1 MLSMIGNFLRKFSP
15 DLLVDSIIK
24 TPNTSSSVLSIT
36 KNKPNGTND
45 PGIIQNKQIRRLRFM
60 KGEGQVPD
68 GFDTMGAKEIE
79 DLFLKGR

>member
-1 MLSMIGNFLRKFSP
+1 MIRNFLRKFSP
-15 DLLVDSIIK
+15 DLLVDNIIK

-36 KNKPNGTND
+36 KKKPNGTND
-45 PGIIQNKQIRRLRFM
+45 PGTIQNKQIRRLGFT

-68 GFDTMGAKEIE
+68 DFNTMGAKEIE

>member
-1 MLSMIGNFLRKFSP
+1 MIRIFLRKFSP

-45 PGIIQNKQIRRLRFM
+45 LGTIQNKQIRRLGFM

-68 GFDTMGAKEIE
+68 DFNIMGTKEIE

>member
-1 MLSMIGNFLRKFSP
+1 MIRDFLRKFSP
-15 DLLVDSIIK
+15 DLLVDNIIK

-45 PGIIQNKQIRRLRFM
+45 PGTIRNKQIRRLGFM

-68 GFDTMGAKEIE
+68 DFNTMGTKEIE
-79 DLFLKGR
+79 DLFLKVR